1 MPRVLIMN
9 LYESYKNR
17 FGRLQERNNSRIVF
31 NNDQSVIAECKTEQS
46 LFNGKVKNLSAEGVF
61 IETNKTIPSGEEIAF
76 SFVLPATKQAVK
88 ATGVVVRS
96 SFQGI
101 GINIK
106 ILFRK

>member
-9 LYESYKNR
+9 LDELYKNR

-31 NNDQSVIAECKTEQS
+31 KNDQSVIAECKTEQS
-46 LFNGKVKNLSAEGVF
+46 LFNGKVKNLSAEGAF
-61 IETNKTIPSGEEIAF
+61 IETNKEISMGEEIAF
-76 SFVLPATKQAVK
+76 SFVLPATKQVVK

-101 GINIK
+101 GVNIK